1 MTYLGDPKKRK
12 PKNPESELKRLT
24 KGFNEAWKKHSS
36 GTPRLHESITK
47 VKRNK
52 TGRKR
57 QTPRFTV

>member
-24 KGFNEAWKKHSS
+24 KGFNEAWKKHS
-36 GTPRLHESITK
+36 RDVTK
-47 VKRNK
+47 IKRNK
-52 TGRKR
+52 QGGRKR